1 MMSYISRAA
10 TSILL
15 SILWCA
21 AIVFRVTSLALGTG
35 VLAVWLFLDVLL
47 KRGPTQST
55 SQAPPRR
62 KLQIPLREGSDFF
75 VLDTDGKKVPLTA
88 LEVSNA
94 TKAWVEISCGAM
106 VYEKTKL
113 PD

>member
-1 MMSYISRAA
+1 MMSYISRPA
-10 TSILL
+10 TLVWHWICWLG
-15 SILWCA
+15 
-21 AIVFRVTSLALGTG
+21 AIVLLVIAFPLVLFA
-35 VLAVWLFLDVLL
+35 LAVWLLPDVLPG
-47 KRGPTQST
+47 RGPSRST
-55 SQAPPRR
+55 SQAPSRR
-62 KLQIPLREGSDFF
+62 KLQIPLREGGDFF

-94 TKAWVEISCGAM
+94 AKAWVEISCGAM